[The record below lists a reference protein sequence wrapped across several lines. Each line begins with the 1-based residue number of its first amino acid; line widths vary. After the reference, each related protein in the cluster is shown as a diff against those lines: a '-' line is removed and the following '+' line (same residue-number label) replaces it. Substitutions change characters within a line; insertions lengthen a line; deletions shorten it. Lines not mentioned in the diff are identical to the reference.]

1 MNLKNP
7 VKILRGGIFFFLI
20 NRLGWINFERV
31 GGTTGRHFERW
42 FEEGQLEMRAPL
54 WNETNKS
61 QSQQKRRQ
69 VRRVLLAGWTMSE
82 TLLRMVWWRLDEALN
97 APTMTRGQ
105 TGSLC
110 CVLHTIGDTKE
121 ANHSNDSAH
130 FDNTRRRATWFKY
143 SLDNNETI
151 WNITAAGRCWTL
163 LDAAGRCGHV
173 VGLFHHSDW
182 PNLYFQFIRQQLPR
196 PSIVVFQRLGNVGWP
211 LPDSSS
217 TAAAT
222 PTQSTENSQF
232 WFVNNGR
239 VTWPITSVNSHVL
252 TFQMGSIW
260 KMWRPSFKQLVS
272 QLDAIVGLIG
282 FARATSSHLAT
293 FNCFSGFWVTHP
305 MFAS

>member
-7 VKILRGGIFFFLI
+7 VEILRGGIFFFFKSIDWDGSILSE
-20 NRLGWINFERV
+20 LV
-31 GGTTGRHFERW
+31 G
-42 FEEGQLEMRAPL
+42 
-54 WNETNKS
+54 
-61 QSQQKRRQ
+61 
-69 VRRVLLAGWTMSE
+69 
-82 TLLRMVWWRLDEALN
+82 
-97 APTMTRGQ
+97 
-105 TGSLC
+105 
-110 CVLHTIGDTKE
+110 
-121 ANHSNDSAH
+121 
-130 FDNTRRRATWFKY
+130 RRATILNGDLKKGNWRWERHYETKLIKAKANRRGGRWDEFCLLVGQWAKPCCEWFDGVLMKR
-143 SLDNNETI
+143 STPPQWPEVRRGHRVASCIQSVTQKRQTIQTIPPTLTTREGGRLDS
-151 WNITAAGRCWTL
+151 NIHSITMKRFEISPL

>member
-1 MNLKNP
+1 
-7 VKILRGGIFFFLI
+7 
-20 NRLGWINFERV
+20 
-31 GGTTGRHFERW
+31 
-42 FEEGQLEMRAPL
+42 MRAPL

-105 TGSLC
+105 TGSPC

-163 LDAAGRCGHV
+163 LDA
-173 VGLFHHSDW
+173 VGTWWDC
-182 PNLYFQFIRQQLPR
+182 
-196 PSIVVFQRLGNVGWP
+196 
-211 LPDSSS
+211 S
-217 TAAAT
+217 TIQT
-222 PTQSTENSQF
+222 DQIFTFNSY
-232 WFVNNGR
+232 
-239 VTWPITSVNSHVL
+239 VNSCH
-252 TFQMGSIW
+252 GHRS
-260 KMWRPSFKQLVS
+260 SFFRDS
-272 QLDAIVGLIG
+272 
-282 FARATSSHLAT
+282 ATSAGLCRIPRQRPPQRRRNQPRTAN
-293 FNCFSGFWVTHP
+293 FDL
-305 MFAS
+305 